1 MDKLKADFEIK
12 ALELC
17 AAKGSYDVLRKNI
30 EILEKTASQLK
41 EKNSITFK
49 KAKKT
54 REKISGHKKNILKS
68 KPHKPKMSLENF
80 FYPV

>member
-1 MDKLKADFEIK
+1 MASIVTLHLNNF
-12 ALELC
+12 
-17 AAKGSYDVLRKNI
+17 I
-30 EILEKTASQLK
+30 EQYIIFATLPNLAPNVKFW
-41 EKNSITFK
+41 KNSITFK

-54 REKISGHKKNILKS
+54 REKISGHKKKILKS